1 MRARR
6 LITAI
11 LTLAATGQAASA
23 AELTLTSN
31 IGPAQTVFAGKPQAT
46 VVQVSGCSAALPCPA
61 RVELAPGREITVA
74 TNMLSI
80 RTGQH
85 DGKPTGPRQTVNIP
99 SVLLINGHLLPVHQI
114 VTIEQIGND
123 QFMAQ
128 LSEQTASISVP
139 GVGEVSVRSLPAAS
153 QFLSNTTPSMIM
165 RTTFRLVAA
174 QP

>member
-6 LITAI
+6 SIPAML
-11 LTLAATGQAASA
+11 LLVAAGQAASA

-31 IGPAQTVFAGKPQAT
+31 VGPAHVVFAGKPQAT
-46 VVQVSGCSAALPCPA
+46 VIQVSGCSAALPCPG
-61 RVELAPGREITVA
+61 RIELAPGREVTVA

-80 RTGQH
+80 RTGTH
-85 DGKPTGPRQTVNIP
+85 DGKPTGPRQTVNVP
-99 SVLLINGHLLPVHQI
+99 SVLLINGHVLPVHQI
-114 VTIEQIGND
+114 VTFEQIGNG

-153 QFLSNTTPSMIM
+153 QFLSNTNPSMIM
-165 RTTFRLVAA
+165 KTTFRLVTAER
-174 QP
+174 